1 MEPMLMQTTSL
12 AERRSPCASVLV
24 DEAIVTVRR
33 HALAICEQQLRSDGG
48 RLSNEQA
55 ELTRA
60 VVDAIVDRLLAVPEM
75 RMNAAVESRDY
86 ANLLVHLF
94 GP

>member
-1 MEPMLMQTTSL
+1 MLMQTTSL
-12 AERRSPCASVLV
+12 TERCYPSASVLV

-33 HALAICEQQLRSDGG
+33 HAVAICEQQLRTDRG

-55 ELTRA
+55 ELIRT
-60 VVDAIVDRLLAVPEM
+60 VVDAIVDRLLSVPET
-75 RMNAAVESRDY
+75 RMNAAVASRDY

-94 GP
+94 VP

>member
-1 MEPMLMQTTSL
+1 MLMQTTSL
-12 AERRSPCASVLV
+12 AERRSRCASVLV

-33 HALAICEQQLRSDGG
+33 HALAICEQELRSERG

-60 VVDAIVDRLLAVPEM
+60 VVDAFVDRLLAVPEL
-75 RMNAAVESRDY
+75 RMNAAVGSRDY